1 MTRIK
6 EILIKTFWKYD
17 MIYIVSA
24 LDDTTLHARA
34 VNQRRISLERLS
46 PILTQAVINF

>member
-24 LDDTTLHARA
+24 LDDTQ
-34 VNQRRISLERLS
+34 VLS
-46 PILTQAVINF
+46 IKEESVLKG